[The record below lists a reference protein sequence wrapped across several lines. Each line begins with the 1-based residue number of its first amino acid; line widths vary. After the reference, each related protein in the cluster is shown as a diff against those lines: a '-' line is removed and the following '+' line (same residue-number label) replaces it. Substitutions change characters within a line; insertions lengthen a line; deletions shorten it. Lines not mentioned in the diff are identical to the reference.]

1 MFVAYAVVAVIL
13 SIVLIASGRGKLVRD
28 QRIVQSLTGVGV
40 PLSWFPYLAACEFAG
55 ALGLLA
61 GLVVAPLGIAAA
73 IGVAIYF
80 AGAVITHLR
89 ARDLK
94 GLGMPLAL
102 LAVAVVA
109 LVFRLA
115 SA

>member
-1 MFVAYAVVAVIL
+1 MFVGYVIVAALLALASAASAFLTFTRNPQVV
-13 SIVLIASGRGKLVRD
+13 GNMTKVR
-28 QRIVQSLTGVGV
+28 V
-40 PLSWFPYLAACEFAG
+40 PDSWMPWLATAKTAG

-73 IGVAIYF
+73 AGLVLYF

-89 ARDLK
+89 VKDY
-94 GLGMPLAL
+94 
-102 LAVAVVA
+102 AVAPVIVLTLIAAAA
-109 LVFRLA
+109 LVLRVA